1 MSSADL
7 EGNNFLML
15 KGKKKEREQVSF
27 IYSWSWQDSQWGQQN
42 QEIKEN
48 RRNDVEACGN
58 ESLNNVAT

>member
-1 MSSADL
+1 
-7 EGNNFLML
+7 ML

-27 IYSWSWQDSQWGQQN
+27 IYSWSSQDSQWGQQN

>member
-1 MSSADL
+1 
-7 EGNNFLML
+7 ML
-15 KGKKKEREQVSF
+15 KRKKKEREQVSF